1 VRRLVLDHLED
12 IRDNA
17 QAACEFV
24 GAMTEAAF
32 AADRKT
38 LYAVLRALEVIG
50 EAAKRVPAE
59 VRGRYPDI
67 DWRGMAGLRDI
78 IIHQYDR
85 IDHRVPFQIVTAQL
99 PAIVERFAAVLAE
112 ERQLA
117 GEASDPDDAAG
128 EPST

>member
-1 VRRLVLDHLED
+1 MRRLVLDHLED

-59 VRGRYPDI
+59 VRGR
-67 DWRGMAGLRDI
+67 
-78 IIHQYDR
+78 
-85 IDHRVPFQIVTAQL
+85 VPFRIVTAQL
-99 PAIVERFAAVLAE
+99 PAIIERFAAVLAE